1 MGLLAQTSPWTD
13 KICCGL
19 WGGNERRAV
28 LLFSIFC
35 SIVMNIKDV
44 SVFHSRSPTI
54 AGCCRKSTTSSPITA
69 QPASVLAAPGGL
81 HRLQFSDLLAWF
93 TSQDWAGPAFFFFF
107 LRLFCPYYFGA
118 VAWIPIHIIP
128 WPLAD
133 IAGILVSCLPL
144 PCLLREASLTNT
156 VPTDPLASILQP
168 THQTHWPIR
177 HQLSLWP
184 LPPQVAILWS

>member
-107 LRLFCPYYFGA
+107 K
-118 VAWIPIHIIP
+118 IIL
-128 WPLAD
+128 PLLLWGCGLNSD
-133 IAGILVSCLPL
+133 PHNTLTTGWYSWDSCFLSPSSLSIAGGLPDQYSSHWS
-144 PCLLREASLTNT
+144 PCFYSSANTSDSLT
-156 VPTDPLASILQP
+156 
-168 THQTHWPIR
+168 H
-177 HQLSLWP
+177 
-184 LPPQVAILWS
+184 